1 MRSTSRRGFTLIEL
15 MIVVVI
21 IAILAA
27 IGYPSYTSHVRK
39 GKRAEA
45 KTRLLQVAQL
55 EERFFTENNAYTT
68 NILGL
73 LGITDTTTVYSSDT
87 NNPDSGYQITVAA
100 APGSTIAQSFV
111 LSAVPQG
118 MQTDDTRCGTLTL
131 LHTGKKEIT
140 GTASVAE
147 CWN

>member
-1 MRSTSRRGFTLIEL
+1 MRSTSRGFTLIEL

-45 KTRLLQVAQL
+45 KTRLMQVAQL

-68 NILGL
+68 NIAGL
-73 LGITDTTTVYSSDT
+73 LGVTGTVYSSDT
-87 NNPDSGYQITVAA
+87 NNSGAGYQITAA
-100 APGSTIAQSFV
+100 AASGSTIAQSFV

-118 MQTDDTRCGTLTL
+118 SQTDDTRCGTLTL